1 MQWSWGESTE
11 RNTWENRPNL
21 TSQELRGNLDS
32 NKKTVAVEAFLPGH
46 IPAGKGKISKEGIET
61 GGTEPRQRGSSLY
74 RKEHGESS

>member
-1 MQWSWGESTE
+1 
-11 RNTWENRPNL
+11 
-21 TSQELRGNLDS
+21 LDS

-61 GGTEPRQRGSSLY
+61 GDTEPRQRGSSLY